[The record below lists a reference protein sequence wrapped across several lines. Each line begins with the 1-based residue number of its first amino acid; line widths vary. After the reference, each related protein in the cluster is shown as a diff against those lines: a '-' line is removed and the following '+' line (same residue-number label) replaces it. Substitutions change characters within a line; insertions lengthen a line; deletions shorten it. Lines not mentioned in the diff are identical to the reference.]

1 MNIAVAIFLIL
12 HGLVHLL
19 YLGQSMKWYQLGEG
33 MTWPENSWAFFRLLG
48 NRATRVIASVSC
60 VVAAIIFVTG
70 GVLIFAKQPIWLW
83 ITVIAAIF
91 SSILMLLTWDGK
103 MKELANKG
111 LFDILIN
118 AAILILLLV
127 VKWPDFGF

>member
-19 YLGQSMKWYQLGEG
+19 YLGQSMKWYELGKG
-33 MTWPENSWAFFRLLG
+33 MTWPENSWAFSRLIG
-48 NRATRVIASVSC
+48 NRVTRVIASVSC
-60 VVAAIIFVTG
+60 VVAALVFVAG
-70 GVLIFAKQPIWLW
+70 GVLIFAKQPVWLW
-83 ITVIAAIF
+83 ITVIAAVF
-91 SSILMLLTWDGK
+91 SSLLIILMWDGK
-103 MKELANKG
+103 MKELSNKG
-111 LFDILIN
+111 LFAILIN

>member
-19 YLGQSMKWYQLGEG
+19 YLGQSMKWYELGKG
-33 MTWPENSWAFFRLLG
+33 MTWPENSWAFSRLFG

-60 VVAAIIFVTG
+60 IIAALVFVVG
-70 GVLIFAKQPIWLW
+70 GGLLFAKQPVWLW
-83 ITVIAAIF
+83 ITVGAAAF
-91 SSILMLLTWDGK
+91 SSLLMLLMWDGK

-111 LFDILIN
+111 IFAILIN
-118 AAILILLLV
+118 AAIIILFLV
-127 VKWPDFGF
+127 VGWPDFGL

>member
-1 MNIAVAIFLIL
+1 MNIAVAVFLIL

-33 MTWPENSWAFFRLLG
+33 MTWPENSWVFSRPFG
-48 NRATRVIASVSC
+48 NKATRVIAGVSC
-60 VVAAIIFVTG
+60 VAAALVFIVG
-70 GVLIFAKQPIWLW
+70 GVFIFAKQTAWVW
-83 ITVIAAIF
+83 ITVGAAAF
-91 SSILMLLTWDGK
+91 SSLLVILMWDGK
-103 MKELANKG
+103 MKELANRG

-127 VKWPDFGF
+127 VGWPDFGF